1 MTIEDIIY
9 VLNKNISQERKNK
22 NIDAKGHLVV
32 TKTIIPDTNIRAFKQ
47 VNICLWYILEDYKVK
62 IITVQIVEKILFNQ
76 KENAINRA
84 SIKFIFELFKLISS
98 NLWYN
103 IIKEDFNG
111 NKNEQISNTNNK

>member
-9 VLNKNISQERKNK
+9 VLNKNISLERKNK

-32 TKTIIPDTNIRAFKQ
+32 TKTIIPDTNIKAFKQ
-47 VNICLWYILEDYKVK
+47 VNICLWYILEDYKVR

-84 SIKFIFELFKLISS
+84 SIKFIFELFKLVSS